1 MSIAQQVLANPGKY
15 SIQQL
20 QQGVK
25 NGIIPAYIAVPLI
38 QEKVNQQKQMQ
49 MAQAM
54 QQPPAQERPPVAQ
67 QVMEEARGLDAL
79 PTNLPTQYAG
89 GGIVAFDEGGK
100 VPRFQSQGLVQ
111 GYETPYDRM
120 NRLNREREAQQAA
133 YFATPEGR
141 AQQIRSDRAGLM
153 APIAAAGDVFVGGPA
168 NALSYGLSGIA
179 NAVGVPRIGRALGI
193 YDPDVTSVELPK
205 VGTGTATPFYDKLRQ
220 YAAGQSDSSAPA
232 TTAQPTNAPATPA
245 APTTGEPQ
253 GIASVAPQTRLDNSG
268 LGLGG
273 ASALGR
279 GPGLG
284 IKQPKFAAPEG
295 GSYKSE
301 AESFYN
307 KYGTEA
313 AALDEKTD
321 KAIKEANESV
331 KGKAFDEYKKSLE
344 QEAVQAGAD
353 KEQAKY
359 MSLFKAGLAMMAG
372 TSRHAFENIGK
383 GAMVGTEDY
392 QAAVKDLKK
401 AERER
406 RKEFALIE
414 QARRA
419 EDIGDRDKAVASLEK
434 ARERQDTRM
443 RYIGEG
449 IYKGTTLDKSQA
461 YDIAKTQFASE
472 SDIFRTHLAGQ
483 YQVGAAG
490 VSANARLA
498 AILAAQG
505 GRGQMNQKQVG
516 DVLRE
521 LQTSPE
527 AMEHKKKL
535 LKQFGEKSANTPEFQ
550 EAMDKFVGGLFQK
563 YYPGAN
569 AAGTNFSGGARMTPA
584 LQQMLADPSIA
595 QYLNTQP

>member
-89 GGIVAFDEGGK
+89 GGIVAFDEGGQ
-100 VPRFQSQGLVQ
+100 VPRFQYGGVPQTSPLVTP
-111 GYETPYDRM
+111 YETPYDRM
-120 NRLNREREAQQAA
+120 NRLNREREAQESAFRQSQAA
-133 YFATPEGR
+133 EQGIMPYG
-141 AQQIRSDRAGLM
+141 QQMGNLGSALAN
-153 APIAAAGDVFVGGPA
+153 APVNALKYLVSAPGGP
-168 NALSYGLSGIA
+168 GLF
-179 NAVGVPRIGRALGI
+179 
-193 YDPDVTSVELPK
+193 TSSKPE
-205 VGTGTATPFYDKLRQ
+205 TP
-220 YAAGQSDSSAPA
+220 AP
-232 TTAQPTNAPATPA
+232 TQLTNTPA

-253 GIASVAPQTRLDNSG
+253 GIASVAPQTRPDTSG
-268 LGLGG
+268 IGLGG
-273 ASALGR
+273 TSALGR

-295 GSYKSE
+295 DSYESSAKKFYE
-301 AESFYN
+301 GYETKAE
-307 KYGTEA
+307 
-313 AALDEKTD
+313 ALDKKTD
-321 KAIKEANESV
+321 EAIKEANEKV

-353 KEQAKY
+353 KDQAKY

-401 AERER
+401 AEKER
-406 RKEFALIE
+406 QKEFALIE

-449 IYKGTTLDKSQA
+449 IYKGTTLDKNQA

-516 DVLRE
+516 DALRE

-527 AMEHKKKL
+527 AMEYKKKL
-535 LKQFGEKSANTPEFQ
+535 IKEKGEKSANTPEFQ
-550 EAMDKFVGGLFQK
+550 AAMDKFVGGLFQK

-569 AAGTNFSGGARMTPA
+569 VAGTGFSGGVQMTPA

>member
-54 QQPPAQERPPVAQ
+54 QQPPAQERHPVAQ

-89 GGIVAFDEGGK
+89 GGIVAFDEGGQ
-100 VPRFQSQGLVQ
+100 VPRFQSRGLVQ
-111 GYETPYDRM
+111 EYETPYDRM

-253 GIASVAPQTRLDNSG
+253 GIASVAPQTRPDTSG

-273 ASALGR
+273 TSALGR

-516 DVLRE
+516 DALRE

-527 AMEHKKKL
+527 AMEYKKKL
-535 LKQFGEKSANTPEFQ
+535 IKEKGEKSANTPEFQ
-550 EAMDKFVGGLFQK
+550 AAMDKFVGGLFQK

-569 AAGTNFSGGARMTPA
+569 VAGTGFSGGAQMTPA

>member
-89 GGIVAFDEGGK
+89 GGIVAFDEGGQ
-100 VPRFQSQGLVQ
+100 VPRFQSRGLVQ
-111 GYETPYDRM
+111 EYETPYDRM

-253 GIASVAPQTRLDNSG
+253 GIASVAPQTRPDTSG

-295 GSYKSE
+295 DSYKSE

-321 KAIKEANESV
+321 KAIKDANEKV

-401 AERER
+401 AEKER
-406 RKEFALIE
+406 QKEFALIE

-490 VSANARLA
+490 VSADARLA
-498 AILAAQG
+498 AAIAASG
-505 GRGQMNQKQVG
+505 ARGQMNQKQVG
-516 DVLRE
+516 DALLA

-527 AMEHKKKL
+527 AMEYKKKL
-535 LKQFGEKSANTPEFQ
+535 IKEKGEKAANTPEFKA
-550 EAMDKFVGGLFQK
+550 AMDQFVGGLFQK
-563 YYPGAN
+563 YYG
-569 AAGTNFSGGARMTPA
+569 GTTRGGTGFSGGAQMTPA

-595 QYLNTQP
+595 QYLNIQP

>member
-79 PTNLPTQYAG
+79 PTNLPTEYAG
-89 GGIVAFDEGGK
+89 GGIVAFDEGGQ

-120 NRLNREREAQQAA
+120 NRINRESGLMLGQLFTAPSTSSQLGVNPLVGARLPNESMEDFKRRVLQADTQVQQQRAAQMNESREAERQRLLAERGGSLMPNRPLVGTTTTAVQQASPE
-133 YFATPEGR
+133 TP
-141 AQQIRSDRAGLM
+141 
-153 APIAAAGDVFVGGPA
+153 
-168 NALSYGLSGIA
+168 
-179 NAVGVPRIGRALGI
+179 
-193 YDPDVTSVELPK
+193 
-205 VGTGTATPFYDKLRQ
+205 
-220 YAAGQSDSSAPA
+220 APA
-232 TTAQPTNAPATPA
+232 APP

-253 GIASVAPQTRLDNSG
+253 GIAAIAPQTRLDNSG

-273 ASALGR
+273 TSALGR

-331 KGKAFDEYKKSLE
+331 KGKAFEEYKKSLE

-353 KEQAKY
+353 KDQAKY

-392 QAAVKDLKK
+392 QAAVKDLRK

-406 RKEFALIE
+406 RKEFAYIE
-414 QARRA
+414 QAQRA
-419 EDIGDRDKAVASLEK
+419 EALGDRDKAVANLER

-516 DVLRE
+516 DALRE

-527 AMEHKKKL
+527 AMEYKRKL
-535 LKQFGEKSANTPEFQ
+535 IKEKGEKSANTPEFQ
-550 EAMDKFVGGLFQK
+550 AAMDKFVGGLFQK

-569 AAGTNFSGGARMTPA
+569 VAGTGFSGGVQMTPA

-595 QYLNTQP
+595 QYLNQ